1 MSYIVVF
8 DQDPEIAEAL
18 VEILSREHD
27 SKHIQATGDWAEV
40 DRSISSN
47 GTRAVV
53 VGPDATEADL
63 AKVLST
69 TREHPAVAFVLVAAD
84 LEDDIAQKAKH
95 HGINDVVSADSS
107 NDALSNVVTAATAA
121 SMRAA
126 NTNAKASK
134 AGAKASKA
142 GANAQAKAAAEAAAK
157 AQLEATAKAHADA
170 EARAAATRVPTRE
183 RRGDLSEVVSVFS
196 PKGGTGKTTVAV
208 NLAVAAAESGV
219 KVALVDG
226 NVRFGDCA
234 TLLRLRPK
242 RTLADIAVVT
252 EDPDEVV
259 MQSVLTHHES
269 GVELLAA
276 PSEPSAGDLISARAL
291 AGAIRALKKSFE
303 LVIVDTGPAW
313 DAHTQAAL
321 TASDMH
327 LLITTPEITSMKDAH
342 LALSGLEILGVDPA
356 GIYVV
361 VNRSDSKVAFPTSE
375 VEKSL
380 GRKVVAMLPS
390 DVAVPISANL
400 GQPISQQNSK
410 SKFAKAI
417 AKMAADFAGQ
427 ETHSDTQPTK
437 SVFGRAVRYV
447 TNS

>member
-1 MSYIVVF
+1 VSYIVVF

-18 VEILSREHD
+18 VAILSREHD

-63 AKVLST
+63 ANVLST

-84 LEDDIAQKAKH
+84 LEDDLARKASQY
-95 HGINDVVSADSS
+95 GIGDVVSADAGNEELSS
-107 NDALSNVVTAATAA
+107 VLAAATAA
-121 SMRAA
+121 ARRATTIDA
-126 NTNAKASK
+126 KASKTNAKARAKVAAEAELK
-134 AGAKASKA
+134 AATKAA
-142 GANAQAKAAAEAAAK
+142 ADAEAKAAA
-157 AQLEATAKAHADA
+157 T
-170 EARAAATRVPTRE
+170 RASTRKH
-183 RRGDLSEVVSVFS
+183 RGDLSEVVSVFS

-234 TLLRLRPK
+234 TLMRLRPK
-242 RTLADIAVVT
+242 RTLADIASVT
-252 EDPDEVV
+252 EDPDEAV

-291 AGAIRALKKSFE
+291 AGAIRALKKSYE

-321 TASDMH
+321 TSSDMH
-327 LLITTPEITSMKDAH
+327 LLVTTPEITSIKDAH
-342 LALSGLEILGVDPA
+342 LALSGLEILGVDSA
-356 GIYVV
+356 SVYVV
-361 VNRSDSKVAFPTSE
+361 VNRSDSQVAFPTSE
-375 VEKSL
+375 VGKSL
-380 GRKVVAMLPS
+380 DRKVVAMLPS
-390 DVAVPISANL
+390 DVSVPISANL
-400 GQPISQQNSK
+400 GQPIANQGSK
-410 SKFAKAI
+410 NKFSKAI
-417 AKMAADFAGQ
+417 VKMAADFAGQ
-427 ETHSDTQPTK
+427 VAPQDDTQPTK
-437 SVFGRAVRYV
+437 SVFARAVRYV
-447 TNS
+447 TNT